1 MNRSA
6 PSAVEI
12 ARAVRRGRMSARR
25 SVEDALARIAAIDPD
40 LNAFTVVRRRAALR
54 EAEQIDRAGAALA
67 GPLAGVPVAVKEEY
81 DVAGEVTTLGGRGNT
96 APADADCA
104 VVQRLRA
111 AGAVIVGR
119 TNMSEFGQFPATQS
133 ALHGACLNPWDPS
146 RSPGGSSG
154 GSAVAV
160 ATGMVPVAMGSDGG
174 GSLRIPASACGVV
187 GLKPARGR
195 VSSAPLDE
203 HWLGLAGFGAIT
215 RGARD
220 MALVMDVIS
229 GSTAGDRWRTAPP
242 TRPFAESAEGGTGAL
257 RVLAASNPVMPGA
270 GVAAPVGAAMRDFAQ
285 RLRALGHDVRGAR
298 VAWPTPTAAFLALYF
313 AGVRRAARAADPR
326 RSRGGL
332 PERGSA
338 PAADHD
344 RRSRRGPRPAREGVG
359 GGDARLDA
367 GRVQHGDLQRLR
379 APGHVRPRRF
389 LTRGAADRRPAGG
402 AHGPR
407 RPAPDRGR
415 PARGRR
421 RRAVPALAGALSAG
435 ALALERTRRTRP
447 AGPSPLVGRRRHC
460 PTAAAAVGPGAAPP
474 GDVSHA
480 IRAGVARPPRIG

>member
-12 ARAVRRGRMSARR
+12 AREVRRGRMSARR

-40 LNAFTVVRRRAALR
+40 VNAFTVVRQRAALR

-96 APADADCA
+96 APAHADCA

-229 GSTAGDRWRTAPP
+229 GNAAGDRWRTAPP

-270 GVAAPVGAAMRDFAQ
+270 GVTAPVGAAMRDFAQ

-313 AGVRRAARAADPR
+313 AGVHREAAQVAHPERLEPRTRVSVRIGAALPAPVVRAARRHA
-326 RSRGGL
+326 
-332 PERGSA
+332 
-338 PAADHD
+338 
-344 RRSRRGPRPAREGVG
+344 
-359 GGDARLDA
+359 
-367 GRVQHGDLQRLR
+367 QR
-379 APGHVRPRRF
+379 
-389 LTRGAADRRPAGG
+389 
-402 AHGPR
+402 
-407 RPAPDRGR
+407 
-415 PARGRR
+415 
-421 RRAVPALAGALSAG
+421 
-435 ALALERTRRTRP
+435 
-447 AGPSPLVGRRRHC
+447 
-460 PTAAAAVGPGAAPP
+460 
-474 GDVSHA
+474 
-480 IRAGVARPPRIG
+480 IRAGVEAAFRSADLLLLPTMIDVPGGAHDLRGKGWAAAMLASTPTVSNTAIFNVSGHPAMSVHAGFSPEGLPIGAQLVARTGREDLLLTVAGQLEDDDGGLCPPWPGR

>member
-40 LNAFTVVRRRAALR
+40 VNAFTVVRQRAALR
-54 EAEQIDRAGAALA
+54 EAEQIDRAGAAHA

-81 DVAGEVTTLGGRGNT
+81 DVAGEVTTLGGGGNT

-195 VSSAPLDE
+195 VSSAPLGE

-229 GSTAGDRWRTAPP
+229 GNMAGDRWRTAPP

-298 VAWPTPTAAFLALYF
+298 VAWPTPTAAFLAL
-313 AGVRRAARAADPR
+313 
-326 RSRGGL
+326 
-332 PERGSA
+332 
-338 PAADHD
+338 
-344 RRSRRGPRPAREGVG
+344 
-359 GGDARLDA
+359 
-367 GRVQHGDLQRLR
+367 
-379 APGHVRPRRF
+379 
-389 LTRGAADRRPAGG
+389 
-402 AHGPR
+402 
-407 RPAPDRGR
+407 
-415 PARGRR
+415 
-421 RRAVPALAGALSAG
+421 
-435 ALALERTRRTRP
+435 
-447 AGPSPLVGRRRHC
+447 
-460 PTAAAAVGPGAAPP
+460 
-474 GDVSHA
+474 
-480 IRAGVARPPRIG
+480 